1 MTRVISVISGKGGVG
16 KTTIVA
22 NLGVVLAEMGI
33 DITVIDCNL
42 TTPNLGFH
50 LGMPI
55 FPKNLHDILKGR
67 EKISDV
73 IYEHDSGL
81 KIIPAGIGIDDLKG
95 VDPRRLS
102 NALLGIYGTTDIVI
116 IDAAAGLGREAMAAI
131 ENSDELLIVTNPEL
145 PAVLDAVKAYKIA
158 ENIGIKAFGVV
169 LNRITGKKHEL
180 NEYEITN
187 LIELPIVAKIRE
199 DENIKKSIAMRIPIV
214 KYKPYSKTSYEIKML
229 AAKIAGKPFELKI
242 PWYRRFFGVFFD

>member
-1 MTRVISVISGKGGVG
+1 MTRVISVVSGKGGVG

-22 NLGVVLAEMGI
+22 NLGVVLAEMGV
-33 DITVIDCNL
+33 DTTVIDCNL

-55 FPKNLHDILKGR
+55 FPKNLHDVLKGK
-67 EKISDV
+67 EKISDA

-81 KIIPAGIGIDDLKG
+81 KIIPAGLGIDDLKG
-95 VDPRRLS
+95 IDPRRLS
-102 NALLGIYGTTDIVI
+102 NALLGLYGTTDIVI
-116 IDAAAGLGREAMAAI
+116 IDAAAGLGREAVSAI

-145 PAVLDAVKAYKIA
+145 PAVLDSLKAYKLA
-158 ENIGIKAFGVV
+158 ESIGIKSFGVV
-169 LNRITGKKHEL
+169 LNRISGKRYEL
-180 NEYEITN
+180 NEYEISN

-199 DENIKKSIAMRIPIV
+199 DENIRKSIAMRIPIV

-229 AAKIAGKPFELKI
+229 AAKISGKTFKPEI
-242 PWYRRFFGVFFD
+242 PWYRRFLGYFE

>member
-1 MTRVISVISGKGGVG
+1 MTKVISVISGKGGVG

-22 NLGVVLAEMGI
+22 NLGIVLSEMGV
-33 DITVIDCNL
+33 DTTVIDCNL

-55 FPKNLHDILKGR
+55 FPKNLHDVLKGK

-81 KIIPAGIGIDDLKG
+81 KIIPAGLGINDLRG
-95 VDPRRLS
+95 IEPRRLS
-102 NALLGIYGTTDIVI
+102 NALLGLYGTTDIII

-145 PAVLDAVKAYKIA
+145 PAVLDAVKAYKLA
-158 ENIGIKAFGVV
+158 ESIGIKVFGVI
-169 LNRITGKKHEL
+169 LNRVTGKKHEL
-180 NEYEITN
+180 DEYEVSN

-199 DENIKKSIAMRIPIV
+199 DENIKKAISMRIPIV
-214 KYKPYSKTSYEIKML
+214 KYKPYSRTSYEIRML
-229 AAKIAGKPFELKI
+229 AAKIAGKPFEFEI
-242 PWYRRFFGVFFD
+242 PWYRKIFRGIF